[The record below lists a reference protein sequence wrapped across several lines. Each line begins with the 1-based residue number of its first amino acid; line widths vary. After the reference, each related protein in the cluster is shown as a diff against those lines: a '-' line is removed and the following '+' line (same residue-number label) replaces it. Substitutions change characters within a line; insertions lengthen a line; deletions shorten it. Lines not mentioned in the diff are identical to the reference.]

1 MIYPYAYRTGLI
13 ATAVGVIY
21 TLIAYLIGVEAF
33 TNFYIPIILF
43 ILIIV
48 YYIISL
54 KKIKAFSDGNFPFWT
69 AFLNFFVIAAM
80 YIVISQFFYFILVY
94 VIDPEFGMA
103 VNDAI
108 IEKSIGM
115 MEKFGA
121 PEQAISESLVEM
133 EVQFEKQSTFGGALM
148 GMLKNLAF
156 MSVIGLIV
164 AAVMKSK
171 KEVFIETVD

>member
-1 MIYPYAYRTGLI
+1 MIHPYAYRAGLI

-21 TLIAYLIGVEAF
+21 TLISYFIGIEAF

-48 YYIISL
+48 YYIFSL
-54 KKIKAFSDGNFPFWT
+54 KKIKGFSNGDFPFLT
-69 AFLNFFVIAAM
+69 AFVNFFVMAAI
-80 YIVISQFFYFILVY
+80 YIVISQAMYFLLIY
-94 VIDPEFGMA
+94 VIDPDFGMA

-115 MEKFGA
+115 MESFGA

-133 EVQFEKQSTFGGALM
+133 EAQFESQSTFMGAM
-148 GMLKNLAF
+148 WGMLKNLAF
-156 MSVIGLIV
+156 MAVVGLIV